1 MVNPQSIPASSSA
14 QDPITRDF
22 TQISTESSQIRRLTV
37 YDGMRRVRGPNGRA
51 MFAPM
56 LRLQGAWLERAGF
69 LAGRM
74 VKVHVSLGRLVIET
88 AEPERVPKAEVLE
101 RIARVSEDGLPKR
114 ELDALVRHLERNR
127 ID

>member
-1 MVNPQSIPASSSA
+1 MVNPQSILASSSA

-22 TQISTESSQIRRLTV
+22 TQILTESSQTRRLTV
-37 YDGMRRVRGPNGRA
+37 GYGTRRVNGPDGSS
-51 MFAPM
+51 MSAPM
-56 LRLQGAWLERAGF
+56 LRLQGAWLGRAGF
-69 LAGRM
+69 LVGRM
-74 VKVHVSLGRLVIET
+74 VKVHVSFGRLVIEA